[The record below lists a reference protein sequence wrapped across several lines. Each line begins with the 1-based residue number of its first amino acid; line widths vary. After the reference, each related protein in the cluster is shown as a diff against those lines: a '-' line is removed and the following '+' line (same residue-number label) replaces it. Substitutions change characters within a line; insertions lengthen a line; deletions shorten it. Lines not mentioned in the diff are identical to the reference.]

1 MWWGQGDELLDAE
14 YFAETFQTLASGL
27 GPGTD
32 NTCIPA
38 RWLLAGSRRGRAA
51 ARRPVYVCAGSEP
64 LTPAVMRPGA
74 RLWRSG
80 AARGMPR

>member
-14 YFAETFQTLASGL
+14 YFAETFQTVASGL

-38 RWLLAGSRRGRAA
+38 PVSQPDGCSRAVAGVAPQLGDRSTCV
-51 ARRPVYVCAGSEP
+51 PVLSP
-64 LTPAVMRPGA
+64 
-74 RLWRSG
+74 
-80 AARGMPR
+80 